1 MIRFYDSSRFFLLTS
16 MVASLVTCL
25 VGCMG
30 SSSTVSKNP
39 VAVPTELYT
48 APIEAQATP
57 VAGQMDDL
65 QSIDHDLNNGSYD
78 AAQQQLAQLTLTNDQ
93 NPTLKTNLIIMQTKL
108 ALLTGNPKQAMTW
121 LNQLDPTLSTN
132 PAQQHY
138 LMQLR
143 SQALYRTN
151 QILLSALADIN
162 DNSDSALIWN
172 KLLMV
177 DPVDLHAQQT
187 DATMAG
193 WLALAQIAQHNAN
206 DYSALKRTLIAW
218 QQTYPQHPANS
229 LLVNLNNPTENQ
241 TNTIAVILPLSG
253 NYATLGQSVQQGILA
268 AYYSSPAKT
277 NQRITFYDSNAD
289 SISTIY
295 EKIQANGDQLILG
308 PLTKEDTESLLNIA
322 KEAPQI
328 ISLNYTDTNTPVS
341 HLEFGLSP
349 EDEARQTA
357 ELAWRQGKSSAIIIA
372 PKTVKGEQTA
382 NAFMQAWTNLGGQVV
397 DRYNYASNDDFSKSI
412 ATLLGVTDS
421 QWREHTLHTA
431 LQIRI
436 TSTPYFR
443 KDADMVF
450 LSADP
455 KSARQIRP
463 FIKFYAGN
471 YLSVFATSSVYSG
484 VNNFNNDKDL
494 NELYF
499 CDMPA
504 ILANTSSQHDRLYF
518 LGVDSYLLAMQQ
530 AHLTTL
536 PHFPL
541 MGTTG
546 HLTVDSTHDIQREL
560 VCAQFKD
567 GRPTPLNTSS

>member
-1 MIRFYDSSRFFLLTS
+1 MIRFYDSCRFFLLTTL
-16 MVASLVTCL
+16 VASLM
-25 VGCMG
+25 GCMG

-39 VAVPTELYT
+39 VAVPTELYA
-48 APIEAQATP
+48 APTEAQATP
-57 VAGQMDDL
+57 IAAQMDDL
-65 QSIDHDLNNGSYD
+65 QSIDHDLNNGNYD
-78 AAQQQLAQLTLTNDQ
+78 AAQQQLALLTSSNDTNPALQ
-93 NPTLKTNLIIMQTKL
+93 TNLIILQTKL

-121 LNQLDPTLSTN
+121 LNQLEPALLTN
-132 PAQQHY
+132 PAQLHY
-138 LMQLR
+138 LTQLR

-162 DNSDSALIWN
+162 DNSESAIIWT

-177 DPVDLHAQQT
+177 DPADLHAQQT
-187 DATMAG
+187 NTTIAG

-206 DYSALKRTLIAW
+206 NYPALKRTITSW
-218 QQTYPQHPANS
+218 QQTYPQHPANN
-229 LLVNLNNPTENQ
+229 LLAELNNPSQNPTEK
-241 TNTIAVILPLSG
+241 IAVILPLSG
-253 NYATLGQSVQQGILA
+253 NYATLGQSVQQGMLA
-268 AYYSSPAKT
+268 AYYASPAKT
-277 NQRITFYDSNAD
+277 HQRITFYDSNAE

-295 EKIQANGDQLILG
+295 EKIQASGDQLILG

-322 KEAPQI
+322 KDSPHI
-328 ISLNYTDTNTPVS
+328 ISLNYTSMNTPNS

-357 ELAWRQGKSSAIIIA
+357 EFAWRQGKSSAIIIA
-372 PKTVKGEQTA
+372 PKTAKGEQTA
-382 NAFMQAWTNLGGQVV
+382 HAFMQAWTSLGGQVV
-397 DRYNYASNDDFSKSI
+397 DRYDYATHDDFSKSI

-421 QWREHTLHTA
+421 QWRQRTLHTA

-450 LSADP
+450 LSADAQ
-455 KSARQIRP
+455 SARQIRP

-471 YLSVFATSSVYSG
+471 YLSVFATSSVYG
-484 VNNFNNDKDL
+484 GTNNLNNDKDL
-494 NELYF
+494 NDVYF

-504 ILANTSSQHDRLYF
+504 ILTNTSIQHDRLYF
-518 LGVDSYLLAMQQ
+518 LGADSYLLAMQQ
-530 AHLTTL
+530 THLNTL

-541 MGTTG
+541 MGATG
-546 HLTVDSTHDIQREL
+546 HLTVDATHDIQREL

-567 GRPTPLNTSS
+567 GRPTPLNTPS